1 MKKILAAFL
10 IVFLTLSCK
19 EQTGQTTLPKDLTEA
34 QVVRVV
40 DGDTIVVNIDGKEEK
55 VRLIGIDTPE
65 SRLNSRAHLQE
76 KELGKDAEVV
86 VELGKKA
93 KEFTASVLESS
104 SKVFLEFD
112 IQQRDKY
119 GRLLAYVYLP
129 DGRMLNKEI
138 ICNGYGMPL
147 TIPPNTKYE
156 KEFIDCFQKA
166 RQEKKGLWNE

>member
-1 MKKILAAFL
+1 MRKFLLLFL
-10 IVFLTLSCK
+10 ILFLTLSCK
-19 EQTGQTTLPKDLTEA
+19 DQTGQTGLPRNLVEA

-40 DGDTIVVNIDGKEEK
+40 DGDTIVVNINGTEEK

-65 SRLNSRAHLQE
+65 SRLNSRAYLQE

-93 KEFTASVLESS
+93 KDFTTSVLDGAQ
-104 SKVFLEFD
+104 KVFLEFD
-112 IQQRDKY
+112 VQQRDKY